1 MMHRHGIDMHGG
13 IIMEEYK
20 PPELDYNTITH
31 SVAFYAFDI
40 SFCDALYG
48 VDRLFGAV
56 FDHLPAIRQDLREL
70 NNLLTMVKA
79 GKYIK
84 VPLDASAVETFEMI
98 DALPKRLSHIP
109 ASYQLVFSSLLTK
122 LRSAL
127 EGENY

>member
-31 SVAFYAFDI
+31 SVAFYA
-40 SFCDALYG
+40 
-48 VDRLFGAV
+48 

-98 DALPKRLSHIP
+98 DALPNRLSHIP